1 MISKDWFVD
10 KTGHCQS
17 RPASRT
23 WNLLRESYYFHQF
36 LSEVLDIIANA
47 NHEEDEWNYL
57 PQIREKVR
65 QIVTNSYWLKTKYK
79 IPDRETGV
87 HVTTLYDEIGYP
99 LTVQNVT
106 TQPGALSSIHNHGTW
121 GVIFQIQG
129 EERHTFWHR
138 VSPSDAPLQ
147 IEPVGEHL
155 LSPGEILSFHP
166 DAIHQAETVGRETA
180 LTFQLYGDTQPK
192 GRFKFEPKT
201 QTAKYF

>member
-10 KTGHCQS
+10 ETGHCQS

-23 WNLLRESYYFHQF
+23 WNLLRESYYMHQF
-36 LSEVLDIIANA
+36 LTEILDIIDNA
-47 NHEEDEWNYL
+47 NHELDEWNYL
-57 PQIREKVR
+57 PQIRRKVR
-65 QIVTNSYWLKTKYK
+65 QIVTNSYWLKTQYQA
-79 IPDRETGV
+79 PNRETGV

-106 TQPGALSSIHNHGTW
+106 TQPGTLSSIHNHGTW

-138 VSPSDAPLQ
+138 VSPSDKPLR

-155 LSPGEILSFHP
+155 LRPGEILSFHP
-166 DAIHQAETVGRETA
+166 DAIHQAETVGGETS

>member
-10 KTGHCQS
+10 ETGHCQS

-23 WNLLRESYYFHQF
+23 WDLLRESYYMHQF
-36 LSEVLDIIANA
+36 LTEILDIIANA
-47 NHEEDEWNYL
+47 NHELEEWNYL
-57 PQIREKVR
+57 PQIRKKVR
-65 QIVTNSYWLKTKYK
+65 QIVTNSYWLKTQYK
-79 IPDRETGV
+79 IPNPETGV
-87 HVTTLYDEIGYP
+87 CVTTLYDEIGYP

-106 TQPGALSSIHNHGTW
+106 TQPGTFSSIHNHGTW
-121 GVIFQIQG
+121 GAIFQIQG

-138 VSPSDAPLQ
+138 VSPPDQPLQ

-155 LSPGEILSFHP
+155 LRPGEILSFHP
-166 DAIHQAETVGRETA
+166 DAIHQAETVGRETS

-192 GRFKFEPKT
+192 GRFKFEPNT